1 MPYLPRLV
9 YPLLKSQLYKGK
21 TILLYGARRTG
32 KTELIRKLMEEEKG
46 VYFNVEYGQVRDQFS
61 TTNTTELQDLV
72 GNHKLIAFDEVQSI
86 KDAGLVLKILHDFFP
101 DVQFI
106 ATGSSAF
113 EIQNGIAE
121 YLLGRSR
128 KYILYPFSMGELTAT
143 YGKIDT
149 KARIENILRYGMY
162 PEVLLLPEEEKKKEL
177 DAIISNYLFK
187 DVLSLG
193 TMKRPDLLLEI
204 LKLLAFQIGHEVNL
218 NELSNKTN
226 TSIPT
231 IQRYLYFLEQSFIII
246 RLGALSRNLRNEIGK
261 SRKYYFQ
268 DLGIRNAIINNF
280 NPLTLR
286 NDVGQLWENFCVMER
301 IKKNEYDR
309 RHVNTY
315 FWRTYDQKEIDYI
328 EEIDGKLYA
337 FEFKWNETMV
347 KPPKIFMDTYPESEF
362 KVISK
367 NNLFEFIKGA
377 SKTKKPIY
385 FF

>member
-149 KARIENILRYGMY
+149 KARIENILRYG
-162 PEVLLLPEEEKKKEL
+162 
-177 DAIISNYLFK
+177 
-187 DVLSLG
+187 
-193 TMKRPDLLLEI
+193 
-204 LKLLAFQIGHEVNL
+204 
-218 NELSNKTN
+218 
-226 TSIPT
+226 
-231 IQRYLYFLEQSFIII
+231 
-246 RLGALSRNLRNEIGK
+246 
-261 SRKYYFQ
+261 
-268 DLGIRNAIINNF
+268 
-280 NPLTLR
+280 
-286 NDVGQLWENFCVMER
+286 
-301 IKKNEYDR
+301 
-309 RHVNTY
+309 
-315 FWRTYDQKEIDYI
+315 WR
-328 EEIDGKLYA
+328 
-337 FEFKWNETMV
+337 
-347 KPPKIFMDTYPESEF
+347 
-362 KVISK
+362 
-367 NNLFEFIKGA
+367 
-377 SKTKKPIY
+377 
-385 FF
+385 

>member
-143 YGKIDT
+143 YWKIDT

-367 NNLFEFIKGA
+367 NNLFEFI
-377 SKTKKPIY
+377 
-385 FF
+385 